1 MLSAAHAVSTAVR
14 RPAGTLPAGWHD
26 VRILAPQVVST
37 GGSLGYP
44 VDDGVP
50 RRDSVRAYGRLHVEA
65 RTRVGATWS
74 SCCQHMMKDVL
85 APCSAVRARLTV
97 GRWSTSPS
105 LARIAHAFLL
115 SFPLPIRRLR
125 GPFLETPLSP
135 IVLLLFVH
143 LSLVISPLPVRV
155 PLRGLW
161 VHVHAR
167 VRRVSAGLA
176 KPCVADVA
184 SKMPMGDTALR
195 TPLT

>member
-14 RPAGTLPAGWHD
+14 RPAGTLSAGWHD
-26 VRILAPQVVST
+26 ARILAPQAVST
-37 GGSLGYP
+37 GGSVGNA

-50 RRDSVRAYGRLHVEA
+50 LRRASVRAYGRPHVEA
-65 RTRVGATWS
+65 RTRVWATWS
-74 SCCQHMMKDVL
+74 SGCQRMMRDVP

-97 GRWSTSPS
+97 CSWSTSPS
-105 LARIAHAFLL
+105 LARIAHAVLL

-143 LSLVISPLPVRV
+143 LSHVISPLPVRV

-167 VRRVSAGLA
+167 VCRAIVWKVIRRRWI
-176 KPCVADVA
+176 DI
-184 SKMPMGDTALR
+184 
-195 TPLT
+195 TPIDRAQYPEAQA